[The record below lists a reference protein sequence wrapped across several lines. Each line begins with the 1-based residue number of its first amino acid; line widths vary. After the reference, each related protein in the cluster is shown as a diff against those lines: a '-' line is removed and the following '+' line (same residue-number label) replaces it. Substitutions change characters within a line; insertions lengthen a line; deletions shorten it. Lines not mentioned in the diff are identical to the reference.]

1 MKFKIL
7 YKFKI
12 WFSEKIDS
20 SSTILYQK
28 MSTTVVIPDSV
39 VEWTSL
45 EQLAL
50 VSAIVKKGDS
60 NWPTVSRLVRPY
72 ISPSKNIEL
81 FSAKNCA
88 LKYDHL
94 LEQVG

>member
-1 MKFKIL
+1 
-7 YKFKI
+7 
-12 WFSEKIDS
+12 
-20 SSTILYQK
+20 
-28 MSTTVVIPDSV
+28 MSTTVVIPDNV

-45 EQLAL
+45 EKLAL
-50 VSAIVKKGDS
+50 VSAIVKKGDN

-94 LEQVG
+94 LEQVRLLKFSMEKKPCK